1 MTEEGVEGLLAGRT
15 GDEGP
20 NDHPTGKEEA
30 KPKRMPHGGVGV
42 LVDLITHQDTITWT
56 VFSISLAAEFTL
68 FSIYVTSGDIRADFY
83 LALLGVTITVG
94 GFLVTAR
101 SIAYVNRYLLLAQ
114 ARVHP
119 DDLVI
124 FEVRPPGPSATVL
137 IGYAYFLLGTAWAG
151 LALRIFLLFQFR
163 LP

>member
-1 MTEEGVEGLLAGRT
+1 MAARKAEGLIPAT
-15 GDEGP
+15 GGETAK
-20 NDHPTGKEEA
+20 NDDT
-30 KPKRMPHGGVGV
+30 KPKRMPHGGVEV
-42 LVDLITHQDTITWT
+42 LVSLITHQDTITWT

-83 LALLGVTITVG
+83 LALIGVAITVG
-94 GFLVTAR
+94 GYLVTSR
-101 SIAYVNRYLLLAQ
+101 SIAYMSRYMLLAQ

-119 DDLVI
+119 DDLII

-137 IGYAYFLLGTAWAG
+137 MGVAYYILGIAWAS
-151 LALRIFLLFQFR
+151 LAFRIALLFRFQ